1 MCIAISETPFTD
13 KEKLCLYV
21 FKINLCQFEQFVAKK
36 TRPMNIKLIA
46 IGKTDNKSL
55 QTLIDDY
62 TKRLSFYIKFDL
74 EIIPDIKNVKNLS
87 ESQQKE
93 KEGELILSK
102 LSATDQLILLD
113 ENGKTFSSV
122 GFSEELQKKMNSGVK
137 TLVFVIGGPYG
148 FSETVYKK
156 AQGKVSL
163 SLMTFS
169 HQMVRLFF
177 IEQLYRGFTI
187 LRNEPYH
194 HQ

>member
-1 MCIAISETPFTD
+1 
-13 KEKLCLYV
+13 
-21 FKINLCQFEQFVAKK
+21 
-36 TRPMNIKLIA
+36 MNIKLLA
-46 IGKTDNKSL
+46 IGKTDNKEL
-55 QTLIDDY
+55 QKLIDDY

-87 ESQQKE
+87 ESQQKDR
-93 KEGELILSK
+93 EGELILAK
-102 LSATDQLILLD
+102 LSPTDQLILLD
-113 ENGKTFSSV
+113 ENGTTFSSV
-122 GFSEELQKKMNSGVK
+122 KFSDYLQKKMNSGTK

-148 FSETVYKK
+148 FSEEVYQK
-156 AQGKVSL
+156 AQGKISL

>member
-1 MCIAISETPFTD
+1 
-13 KEKLCLYV
+13 
-21 FKINLCQFEQFVAKK
+21 
-36 TRPMNIKLIA
+36 MNIKLLA
-46 IGKTDNKSL
+46 IGKTDNKAL
-55 QTLIDDY
+55 QSLIDDY

-87 ESQQKE
+87 VSQQKE
-93 KEGELILSK
+93 KEGELILAK
-102 LSATDQLILLD
+102 LTATDQLILLD
-113 ENGKTFSSV
+113 ENGTTFSSI
-122 GFSEELQKKMNSGVK
+122 GFSDYLQKKMNSGAK

-148 FSETVYKK
+148 FSDEVYQK
-156 AQGKVSL
+156 AQGKISL